1 MTKPTSIESLLQ
13 RLESEMQTGDGRM
26 ARVCRDESGNY
37 WVIDEAERI
46 ASLSEFGSDC
56 SVSAR
61 QLCERER
68 AQAMRELG
76 AAMKRGIGR
85 IVRAFVGVAQP
96 AHA

>member
-1 MTKPTSIESLLQ
+1 MTKPTSIESLLK
-13 RLESEMQTGDGRM
+13 RLESEMHTADGRT
-26 ARVCRDESGNY
+26 ARVCRDENGNY
-37 WVIDEAERI
+37 WVIDDAERI
-46 ASLSEFGSDC
+46 VSLSEFGSDR

-61 QLCERER
+61 HLCERER

-85 IVRAFVGVAQP
+85 IVRAFGAVAQP